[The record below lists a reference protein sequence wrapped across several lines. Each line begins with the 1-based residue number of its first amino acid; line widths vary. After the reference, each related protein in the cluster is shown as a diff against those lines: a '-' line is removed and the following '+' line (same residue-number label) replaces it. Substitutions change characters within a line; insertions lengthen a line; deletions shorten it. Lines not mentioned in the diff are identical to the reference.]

1 MINYGKLAYNRVN
14 DLYRNNLVVNFDFCS
29 NCVPVTLTEV
39 NTSFDVFIVANGK
52 VFFNLTLSNHAD
64 LKILVNGKTEFV
76 KNNFSS
82 ASFSLVI
89 NKESNLKF
97 VFSNTTFPLECV
109 AQILGNYKMINKTS
123 LFLIPKT
130 NNFMVVTATN
140 NSFTLFNETTP
151 TEVINS
157 FHKNMGITLNYAY
170 LSCCNNAENCYVLC
184 ELNGI
189 NYIIK
194 NGSSVITLSKQFSS
208 KCKLIACNVLGA
220 SFIIV
225 DAQNSTL
232 SLTLFNSNCELLE
245 SLEGIRVKGVSD
257 VFKIVEVV
265 NFADN
270 NIYFILPDSNLNN
283 FIVLCNLTENGL
295 TSSVL
300 DCVSVGKTEHII
312 GVKTTANSFK
322 FYMKQATGLKVVTAQ
337 INFVNK
343 LTTFS
348 SVTEYNNATSGCYVT
363 DGEIVLNFDETLF
376 LENGE

>member
-1 MINYGKLAYNRVN
+1 M
-14 DLYRNNLVVNFDFCS
+14 
-29 NCVPVTLTEV
+29 
-39 NTSFDVFIVANGK
+39 ANGK

-89 NKESNLKF
+89 NKESSLKF

-170 LSCCNNAENCYVLC
+170 LSCCNNAENYYVLC
-184 ELNGI
+184 ELNGV

-225 DAQNSTL
+225 DAKNSTL

-245 SLEGIRVKGVSD
+245 SFEGISVKGVSD
-257 VFKIVEVV
+257 VFKILEVV

-270 NIYFILPDSNLNN
+270 NIYFILSDSNLNN

-295 TSSVL
+295 TSSVF
-300 DCVSVGKTEHII
+300 DCVGVGKTEHTI

-322 FYMKQATGLKVVTAQ
+322 FYMKQAAGLKVVTAQ